1 MNILNKM
8 KNTKLYSR
16 ISDKK
21 FQILIKQRLAKN
33 IQNESFIKKDKNGL
47 KKNYN
52 LKLRNKKN
60 NNSRKRNNITIDNS
74 INNVINNITINTN
87 HASQNTQNF

>member
-47 KKNYN
+47 KKN
-52 LKLRNKKN
+52 
-60 NNSRKRNNITIDNS
+60 
-74 INNVINNITINTN
+74 
-87 HASQNTQNF
+87 